1 MQVLL
6 SANFSSAGGRQRP
19 DPGQLA
25 AEPAPGPESFQRMAG
40 PGAGN
45 IITAGVRALGGVLGM
60 GADFGEVPGG
70 ITFRGGLRVD
80 AVIVC

>member
-1 MQVLL
+1 
-6 SANFSSAGGRQRP
+6 
-19 DPGQLA
+19 
-25 AEPAPGPESFQRMAG
+25 MAG